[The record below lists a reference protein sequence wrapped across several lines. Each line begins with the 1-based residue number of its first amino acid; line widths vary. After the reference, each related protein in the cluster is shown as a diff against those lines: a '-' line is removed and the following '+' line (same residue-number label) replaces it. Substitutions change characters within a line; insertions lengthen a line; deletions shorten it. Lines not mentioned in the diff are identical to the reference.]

1 MKTLSIR
8 IPDDMMSAL
17 QVVGREEKIEAS
29 TAMRK
34 LVRIGYESYVGNLY
48 RQGKVTLRDAAALL
62 DLNQME
68 TLDLFLEAGISGN
81 LDASDILISLG
92 EKGGQLPII
101 SSSLTPD
108 ASSL

>member
-1 MKTLSIR
+1 LIHGGHHENAVNQNPR
-8 IPDDMMSAL
+8 RHD
-17 QVVGREEKIEAS
+17 VGVAGCRQGKKIEAS

-62 DLNQME
+62 DLNQIE

-81 LDASDILISLG
+81 LDASDILTSL
-92 EKGGQLPII
+92 EKMEVR
-101 SSSLTPD
+101 S
-108 ASSL
+108 

>member
-17 QVVGREEKIEAS
+17 QLVGKEEKIEPS

-34 LVRIGYESYVGNLY
+34 LIRIGYASYVGSLY

-62 DLNQME
+62 DLNQIE
-68 TLDLFLEAGISGN
+68 TLDLFLDAGISGN
-81 LDASDILISLG
+81 LDATDVLTSLR
-92 EKGGQLPII
+92 
-101 SSSLTPD
+101 SLD
-108 ASSL
+108 K

>member
-8 IPDDMMSAL
+8 IPDDLMSAL
-17 QVVGREEKIEAS
+17 QLVGKEEKIEPS

-62 DLNQME
+62 NRNQIE
-68 TLDLFLEAGISGN
+68 TLDLFLDAGIPGN
-81 LDASDILISLG
+81 LDATDVLTSLRRFG
-92 EKGGQLPII
+92 PKGKSKG
-101 SSSLTPD
+101 
-108 ASSL
+108 

>member
-1 MKTLSIR
+1 MEVLMKTLSIR

-17 QVVGREEKIEAS
+17 QVVSREEKIEAS

-48 RQGKVTLRDAAALL
+48 RQGKMTLREAAVLL
-62 DLNQME
+62 DRNQME

-81 LDASDILISLG
+81 LDASDILISL
-92 EKGGQLPII
+92 ETFK
-101 SSSLTPD
+101 
-108 ASSL
+108 